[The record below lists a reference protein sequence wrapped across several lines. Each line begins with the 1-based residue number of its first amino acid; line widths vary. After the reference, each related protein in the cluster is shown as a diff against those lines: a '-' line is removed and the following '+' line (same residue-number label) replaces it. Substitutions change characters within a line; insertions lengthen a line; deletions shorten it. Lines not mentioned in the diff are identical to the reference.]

1 MNIPGL
7 GELLNVKENL
17 EEFARDCRSEGEYLN
32 VPITREELGV
42 LASYRDFMEQTSPE
56 TK

>member
-1 MNIPGL
+1 MTPGVD
-7 GELLNVKENL
+7 ELKLKLRSL

-42 LASYRDFMEQTSPE
+42 LASYREFVEQNQVAP
-56 TK
+56 KK